1 MSSTTLTVVT
11 DPDDTT
17 DEPQPVATE
26 TVAPQAEA
34 AYLHPAEVVIADNVR
49 KTFDLADH
57 PDEVASIR
65 EFGVGLPIRAE
76 RGPDGTVYAIDGQ
89 LRVLI
94 AREVGLDHIPVWI
107 VDAPAG
113 VDDKQRRIDRT
124 LMQINLNDRRV
135 PLSARD
141 RAAGIA
147 QMLDLGAS
155 LTRVAK
161 GLQRNRAEIKKS
173 AAVGRS
179 ETAKNLLGRRQYSL
193 DQLAVIAEYE
203 NLGDTDAVERLSQ
216 APSYDFT
223 YLRNRIDADRA
234 ETRNR
239 LHAALPYAA
248 YGFGVLTAEPDT
260 SGTAPDY
267 IPAAMLATADDG
279 EVDDETI
286 FAGADRWVVYLT
298 VEENALLVDRTT
310 GEIVDRAGVDWTTR
324 GEPDAAPADGLR
336 HADTVAY
343 TDRWTPHYYLPAHQL
358 AGSGLHYATDPADT
372 TRAAAEQTLAQRERA
387 RRERRMVLE
396 LNKRGRAAKDR
407 RLDTLPRLVAK
418 ATPPTGAAVFLA
430 QARAHSLGA
439 DALDLAA
446 TLLGLSGGRAG
457 LLAAIEDASANRAT
471 TILLAMELAAH
482 ETDIDKTLWR
492 HSTAATTRYLRYL
505 DAIGHDYDFA
515 LVDVEQAAVG
525 DIDHHTIDI
534 AA

>member
-11 DPDDTT
+11 DPDETPDDTQT
-17 DEPQPVATE
+17 AAREPVTPR
-26 TVAPQAEA
+26 AEA
-34 AYLHPAEVVIADNVR
+34 AYLSPGEVVIADNVR

-107 VDAPAG
+107 VDTPAG
-113 VDDKQRRIDRT
+113 VDDTEQRIQRA

-135 PLSARD
+135 PLSAGD

-161 GLQRNRAEIKKS
+161 GLQRNRAEIRKS

-179 ETAKNLLGRRQYSL
+179 EAAKELLGRRQYSL

-203 NLGDTDAVERLSQ
+203 NLGDTDAVERLTQ
-216 APSYDFT
+216 TPSYNFT
-223 YLRNRIDADRA
+223 YLRNRIDADRT

-248 YGFGVLTAEPDT
+248 AGFGVLTTEPDT
-260 SGTAPDY
+260 SGDDAY
-267 IPAAMLATADDG
+267 IPASMLATADNG
-279 EVDDETI
+279 EVDETAI
-286 FAGADRWVVYLT
+286 FADATRWVVYLS
-298 VEENALLVDRTT
+298 VVENALLVDRDT
-310 GEIVDRAGVDWTTR
+310 GEIVDRAEVDWNTR
-324 GEPDAAPADGLR
+324 RDSHTSPGEGLR
-336 HADTVAY
+336 HADTVEYA
-343 TDRWTPHYYLPAHQL
+343 DRWTPHYYLPAREL
-358 AGSGLHYATDPADT
+358 AGSGLQYATDPAEA
-372 TRAAAEQTLAQRERA
+372 TRLAAAHTLAEREQA
-387 RRERRMVLE
+387 RQERRMVRE
-396 LNKRGRAAKDR
+396 LNVRGQAAKNR
-407 RLDTLPRLVAK
+407 RLDKLPEMVAK
-418 ATPPTGAAVFLA
+418 ATPPAGAAVFLA
-430 QARAHSLGA
+430 QTRAHTLEGK
-439 DALDLAA
+439 ALDLTG
-446 TLLGLSGGRAG
+446 TLLGLPAGRDA
-457 LLAAIEDASANRAT
+457 LLAAIETASPNRAT
-471 TILLAMELAAH
+471 TILLAMELADH

-492 HSTAATTRYLRYL
+492 HSTSATDRYLRYL
-505 DAIGHDYDFA
+505 DAIGPDYDFA

-525 DIDHHTIDI
+525 DIDHHDIDI